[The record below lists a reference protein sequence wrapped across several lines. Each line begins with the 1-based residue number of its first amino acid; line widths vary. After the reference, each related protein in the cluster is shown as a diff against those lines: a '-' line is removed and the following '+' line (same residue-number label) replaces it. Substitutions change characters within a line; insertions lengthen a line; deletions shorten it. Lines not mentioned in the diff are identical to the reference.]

1 MKFFYTLEGIQ
12 ARSES
17 SRSLLQESEEVIDH
31 HLFVEALALVAA
43 ELEYSDPE
51 VTATQRICHLMER
64 LSDSQGPVV
73 VGVKKF
79 DMVGVF
85 REKYPHFFQTRTIQ
99 KKPTFS
105 DLMY

>member
-51 VTATQRICHLMER
+51 VTAT
-64 LSDSQGPVV
+64 
-73 VGVKKF
+73 
-79 DMVGVF
+79 
-85 REKYPHFFQTRTIQ
+85 
-99 KKPTFS
+99 
-105 DLMY
+105 